1 MKVRFWGTRGSLPVA
16 QKSSAICDK
25 IAAALVA
32 ADGRHFADVDEARSF
47 ATSELD
53 FTISGTYGGAT
64 SCVEIEVEI
73 ERGGDD
79 GEAFIVC
86 DLGSGLRELGL
97 DAMARCA
104 AGHARVYHV
113 FLSHLHWDHIMGF
126 PFFVPAF
133 DPAAKIVIHSGHA
146 DAEQALRRQQE
157 EISFP
162 VAFDWLRA
170 DISFRTLET
179 GRLYEI
185 GAITVELIEQQHSHK
200 SYGYKF
206 TDAAGK
212 SVVYSTDSEHKID
225 RMESESAVVS
235 FFGGCDLVICDTMYS
250 LADSISMKEDWGH
263 SSNIVAIDLCHQARA
278 RSLALFHHEP
288 SYSDAAIRR
297 MHQESIRYEELT
309 RERAPLEVICAYD
322 GLTVQV

>member
-16 QKSSAICDK
+16 QNSPVICDK

-32 ADGRHFADVDEARSF
+32 ANGRHFADVGEARSF
-47 ATSELD
+47 AQSELD
-53 FTISGTYGGAT
+53 FSVSGTYGGAT
-64 SCVEIEVEI
+64 SCVEIEV
-73 ERGGDD
+73 D
-79 GEAFIVC
+79 GAEAFIIC

-126 PFFVPAF
+126 PFFVPVF

-179 GRLYEI
+179 GRPYEI
-185 GAITVELIEQQHSHK
+185 GGVTVELIEQQHSHK
-200 SYGYKF
+200 SYGFKF

-225 RMESESAVVS
+225 RMDSESAIVS
-235 FFGGCDLVICDTMYS
+235 FFGECDLVICDTMYS
-250 LADSISMKEDWGH
+250 LADSITMKEDWGH
-263 SSNIVAIDLCHQARA
+263 SSNIVAIDLCHEARA
-278 RSLALFHHEP
+278 RALALFHHEP
-288 SYSDAAIRR
+288 TYSDADIRR

-309 RERAPLEVICAYD
+309 REHAPLAVICAYD
-322 GLTVQV
+322 GLTVEV